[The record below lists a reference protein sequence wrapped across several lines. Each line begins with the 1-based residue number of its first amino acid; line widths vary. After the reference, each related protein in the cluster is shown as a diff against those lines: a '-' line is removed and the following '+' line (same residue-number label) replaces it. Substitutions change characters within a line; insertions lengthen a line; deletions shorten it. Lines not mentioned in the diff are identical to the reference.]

1 MANYRRAWT
10 PAGTFFFTVALAERH
25 SSLLVDE
32 IASLR
37 RAFASAKKAR
47 PFDIDAVVILPDHMH
62 CIWTLPA
69 GDIDFATRWAH
80 IKSGFCRHLPKTE
93 LRSASRSRKRERG
106 VWQRRYWEHRIR
118 DEADYAAHFDYVH
131 INPVK
136 HGHVFRT
143 AEWPW
148 SSFHNYL
155 RLGVLALDWGDA
167 VSSRCASEKS
177 EPVG

>member
-1 MANYRRAWT
+1 MSNYRRAWT

-47 PFDIDAVVILPDHMH
+47 PFDIDAVVILPDHLH
-62 CIWTLPA
+62 SIWTLPA

-80 IKSGFCRHLPKTE
+80 IKTVFCRHLPKTE
-93 LRSASRSRKRERG
+93 LRSESRSRKRERG

-118 DEADYAAHFDYVH
+118 DEADYTAHFDLRAYQSGEARSRISYRRMALVVV
-131 INPVK
+131 PQLCSA
-136 HGHVFRT
+136 GSTRT
-143 AEWPW
+143 
-148 SSFHNYL
+148 
-155 RLGVLALDWGDA
+155 RLG
-167 VSSRCASEKS
+167 
-177 EPVG
+177 